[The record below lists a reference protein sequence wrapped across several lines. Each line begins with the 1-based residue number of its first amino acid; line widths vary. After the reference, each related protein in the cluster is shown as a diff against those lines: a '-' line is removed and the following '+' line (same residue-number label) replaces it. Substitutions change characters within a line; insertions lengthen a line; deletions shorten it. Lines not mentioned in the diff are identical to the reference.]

1 MRTKSSP
8 STRCPVVRRPH
19 CSRSPRYPSS
29 SRALSFGQPY
39 TFCPFCNQYNDRKV
53 SPPRPPE
60 TSLANR
66 NMNRDMTSHRHS
78 LRRTQ
83 LLRPYTHRHRSP
95 ALHREMW
102 TSATTVWK
110 TYTFGSE
117 AAMTTQL
124 AACEPWA
131 GAHAEPALRPGVAT
145 CGQACATMR
154 TRTGRATAGLRS

>member
-1 MRTKSSP
+1 MVFGGFSS
-8 STRCPVVRRPH
+8 T
-19 CSRSPRYPSS
+19 
-29 SRALSFGQPY
+29 
-39 TFCPFCNQYNDRKV
+39 NQYNDRKV
-53 SPPRPPE
+53 SPPRPPSRALSVVLSVGCACRVPRVLRE
-60 TSLANR
+60 SEYSSGVSIIR
-66 NMNRDMTSHRHS
+66 NERDVTSH
-78 LRRTQ
+78 TQ
-83 LLRPYTHRHRSP
+83 ATHLLRPHTH
-95 ALHREMW
+95 
-102 TSATTVWK
+102 TVWK